1 MKNILERY
9 FIQLILKSTAGSEE
23 VIILGYFDTPEEFRE
38 IIGKLGKLVS
48 SKSTM
53 DYVIHSL
60 PNKKPLIEGHS
71 VDIDSNAVVA
81 INSDRFD
88 LRSEQGIAEFV
99 DKHFV
104 TPHSGLLRHYWVEII
119 LEHDTLAEKPLIA
132 GYFSAINE
140 FYEILSEAGSRIG
153 DAGDFAF
160 QIEETRSGKLISSRI
175 YKMKANAEIC
185 MPDEPPHYFN
195 LRNEKDLQNLCFYLW
210 QTDFV
215 E

>member
-9 FIQLILKSTAGSEE
+9 FIQLILKSVNGSEE
-23 VIILGYFDTPEEFRE
+23 VIVLGYFDTPAEFRE
-38 IIGKLGKLVS
+38 IIRKLGKLVS
-48 SKSTM
+48 VRSTL

-71 VDIDSNAVVA
+71 VEVDSNAVVA

-88 LRSEQGIAEFV
+88 LKSDEGITEFV
-99 DKHFV
+99 KKHFI
-104 TPHSGLLRHYWVEII
+104 TPYKGSQRHYWVEII
-119 LEHDTLAEKPLIA
+119 LEHDTLAEKPMIA

-140 FYEILSEAGSRIG
+140 FFEILSVAGSKIMDG
-153 DAGDFAF
+153 GDFAF
-160 QIEETRSGKLISSRI
+160 QIEEIFSGKMISSRI

-185 MPDEPPHYFN
+185 MPDDPPHYFN

-210 QTDFV
+210 ETDFA